1 MLRWFHILSTGN
13 SVLYWDYVVSYIS
26 SLHMWKLALWVVG
39 RTNITGD
46 SVLCCYY
53 VVLYVSTLSI
63 WKLAK
68 LALGFVDVEGSYG
81 YWLWIWK
88 VIVVPVCIHCCLGAG
103 SVPVC
108 IHCSCLGSGFGLC
121 GLWEIREFV

>member
-1 MLRWFHILSTGN
+1 MCFDGIMLYRTYLLCICGSWL
-13 SVLYWDYVVSYIS
+13 W
-26 SLHMWKLALWVVG
+26 ALWVVG

-108 IHCSCLGSGFGLC
+108 IHCSCLGSGFGLWALRIM
-121 GLWEIREFV
+121 GNS